1 VVEAKNL
8 EAKAATYERYT
19 TTGNQVGGAN
29 IQIRN
34 TGETPHG

>member
-8 EAKAATYERYT
+8 ETKTATDERYT

-29 IQIRN
+29 I
-34 TGETPHG
+34 

>member
-8 EAKAATYERYT
+8 ETKATTYERYT

-29 IQIRN
+29 I
-34 TGETPHG
+34 